1 MMETTKKISIGLGI
15 AAIASV
21 SVAVLASEKIAKKIY
36 HVSNRCKAKKLV
48 NDKFNGNEK
57 LLSIVDDLSDDELDS
72 ILNVLAKVKD
82 SREKIAD
89 YGESVK
95 DSAENVK
102 NRFMTFIEE
111 LI

>member
-1 MMETTKKISIGLGI
+1 MNTSKKISIGLGI
-15 AAIASV
+15 AAITGV
-21 SVAVLASEKIAKKIY
+21 SVAVLASEKISKKIY
-36 HVSNRCKAKKLV
+36 HVSNRCKAKKVV

-57 LLSIVDDLSDDELDS
+57 LLNIVDDLSDDELDS
-72 ILNVLAKVKD
+72 ILNVLKKVKN

-102 NRFMTFIEE
+102 NRFMAFVEE
-111 LI
+111 MM